1 MQINRIATSRIVA
14 YCAKYVNILE
24 KKGVIAGE
32 IDVLVLFANRAIVL
46 QAKSKKLTLE
56 SRKGNDLA
64 IKKDFKK
71 GKIKKWNM
79 RK

>member
-1 MQINRIATSRIVA
+1 MTNRGNFTEDFSVSRLKSVFGNNRVFQG
-14 YCAKYVNILE
+14 VNILE

-56 SRKGNDLA
+56 SIVKPT
-64 IKKDFKK
+64 
-71 GKIKKWNM
+71 
-79 RK
+79 